1 MFPVRLKDVLHL
13 QCLTGKQSASWTNNI
28 QLSFK
33 MKEEDSKTT
42 SESAEAAVGVFYKE
56 SYF

>member
-1 MFPVRLKDVLHL
+1 MFPVRLKEVLLL
-13 QCLTGKQSASWTNNI
+13 QCLTGKRSTSWTNNI

-42 SESAEAAVGVFYKE
+42 LESAEAAVGVFYKE